1 MEKMTHRTLWFLL
14 MDGNKK
20 HIAKGDGNPRNIL
33 KSTETAVEA
42 TISTRLGK
50 PIYKTKLIR

>member
-1 MEKMTHRTLWFLL
+1 M
-14 MDGNKK
+14 K

-42 TISTRLGK
+42 TIERKS
-50 PIYKTKLIR
+50 I